1 MSLADLNGFGNFG
14 SRSRAACVEAE
25 LGCQCE
31 HKQECA
37 VVCLSSACKFVLQDD
52 VGKWF
57 SGRESRMFACCPQCE
72 IFHASSRAVGQRA
85 SDIQGAQHAIGAAFV
100 VLRTKRRWVARKC
113 MHA

>member
-37 VVCLSSACKFVLQDD
+37 VVCFSSACKFVLQDD
-52 VGKWF
+52 V
-57 SGRESRMFACCPQCE
+57 
-72 IFHASSRAVGQRA
+72 
-85 SDIQGAQHAIGAAFV
+85 
-100 VLRTKRRWVARKC
+100 VLGDGFPS
-113 MHA
+113 